1 MTGVCLMISS
11 NDFSKKQILLLVAS
25 QGDKLSF
32 QNDNIIVKDKS
43 GHVKHQSTC
52 YRLFAVFVLGNLS
65 ITTGLIQRAKK
76 FGFSIVLFTTT
87 FKVYQILGGR
97 TAGNTI
103 LNERQYLYKEN
114 DIGRQITL
122 NKMINQ
128 QYALKQIRYK
138 NEYIVESIENISGYI
153 DNIKETESLQ
163 QIMGFEGNTAR
174 VYFKAFFNNVV
185 WNGRKPRTRI
195 DMINSLLDIGY
206 TILFN
211 FIEAIISIYG
221 FDLYVGVLH
230 RNFYMRKSL
239 VCDLVEP
246 FRVIID
252 IQTKKSI
259 NLKQFKEDDF
269 KIFNQRWELSWDKS
283 AEYTSIFLKAILEY
297 KDDIFRYIQSYYR
310 CFMKQLS
317 IEKYPMFLLEEH
329 T

>member
-1 MTGVCLMISS
+1 MISS
-11 NDFSKKQILLLVAS
+11 NDFSKKQILVLLAS

-32 QNDNIIVKDKS
+32 QNDNVVVKDKS

-52 YRLFAVFVLGNLS
+52 YRLFSIFILGNLS
-65 ITTGLIQRAKK
+65 ITTGLIQRSRK
-76 FGFSIVLFTTT
+76 FGFSIVLFSTT
-87 FKVYQILGGR
+87 FKVYQIIGGK
-97 TAGNTI
+97 TFGNTI
-103 LNERQYLYKEN
+103 LNKKQYSYEGN
-114 DIGRQITL
+114 DIARQITL

-138 NEYIVESIENISGYI
+138 NEYIRESI
-153 DNIKETESLQ
+153 DNISEYISNLNETDSIQ
-163 QIMGFEGNTAR
+163 QIMGVEGNTAR
-174 VYFKAFFNNVV
+174 IYFKSFFNNVV
-185 WNGRKPRTRI
+185 WNGRKPRTKI

-211 FIEAIISIYG
+211 YVEAIISIYG

-259 NLKQFKEDDF
+259 NLKQFKEEDF
-269 KIFNQRWELSWDKS
+269 KIYNKRWELSWDKS
-283 AEYTSIFLKAILEY
+283 ADYTSIYLKAILEY
-297 KDDIFRYIQSYYR
+297 KDDIFKYIQSYYR
-310 CFMKQLS
+310 CFMKQLP
-317 IEKYPMFLLEEH
+317 IEQYPLFLLEDH
-329 T
+329 V